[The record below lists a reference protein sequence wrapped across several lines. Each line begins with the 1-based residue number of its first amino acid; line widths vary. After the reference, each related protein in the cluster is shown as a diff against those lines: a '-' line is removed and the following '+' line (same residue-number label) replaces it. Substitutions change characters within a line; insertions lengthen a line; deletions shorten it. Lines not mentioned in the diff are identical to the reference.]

1 MTLVEPGREER
12 APVSKPIEAT
22 SYVYLPP
29 SQSATEDE
37 CRALLEDAG
46 AALWITGGDG
56 VPSATLLPTLWRG
69 DSLIA
74 HASGH
79 NEQFTSIDGEVPCR
93 VVVQGPDAY
102 VSPRWYPS
110 IQPVSAGGAARG
122 RAEGRAVGTWNYQQ
136 VQFAGVLTTYR
147 DIDRLRREVTELGEL
162 FDADRLAE
170 CPHPLHEPR
179 PTSEA
184 RQRQHPL
191 LEPRPTSGARQ
202 RASKGSEAARGP
214 WTHAEAPAD
223 FFAAMLHGIIGLELR
238 ITEVV
243 GRFKLSGNRTEVDRD
258 GVATGLRD
266 RGRPRDLA
274 VADAMDAATPLFP
287 TA

>member
-1 MTLVEPGREER
+1 M
-12 APVSKPIEAT
+12 

-46 AALWITGGDG
+46 AALWITGGEG

-79 NEQFTSIDGEVPCR
+79 NEQFTTIDGEVPCR

-110 IQPVSAGGAARG
+110 IQPVSEGGAARG

-147 DIDRLRREVTELGEL
+147 DLRQPGERFVDAVRRLGI
-162 FDADRLAE
+162 
-170 CPHPLHEPR
+170 EPFK
-179 PTSEA
+179 EA
-184 RQRQHPL
+184 
-191 LEPRPTSGARQ
+191 G
-202 RASKGSEAARGP
+202 KAARHP
-214 WTHAEAPAD
+214 APE
-223 FFAAMLHGIIGLELR
+223 M
-238 ITEVV
+238 
-243 GRFKLSGNRTEVDRD
+243 
-258 GVATGLRD
+258 
-266 RGRPRDLA
+266 
-274 VADAMDAATPLFP
+274 ADAL
-287 TA
+287 

>member
-1 MTLVEPGREER
+1 M
-12 APVSKPIEAT
+12 SKPIEAT
-22 SYVYLPP
+22 SYVYLPA
-29 SQSATEDE
+29 SQSATEDA

-46 AALWITGGDG
+46 AALWITGADG

-69 DSLIA
+69 GSLIA

-79 NEQFTSIDGEVPCR
+79 NEQFTTIDGEVPCR
-93 VVVQGPDAY
+93 VVVQGPDTY

-110 IQPVSAGGAARG
+110 IQPVEAGGAARG

-147 DIDRLRREVTELGEL
+147 DTDRLRREVTELGEL
-162 FDADRLAE
+162 FDADRVAE
-170 CPHPLHEPR
+170 CPH
-179 PTSEA
+179 T
-184 RQRQHPL
+184 L
-191 LEPRPTSGARQ
+191 LEPRPRSEATQ
-202 RASKGSEAARGP
+202 RASKGPEAARGP
-214 WTHAEAPAD
+214 WTHTEAPAD
-223 FFAAMLHGIIGLELR
+223 FYAAMLHGIIGLELR
-238 ITEVV
+238 ITDVV

-258 GVATGLRD
+258 GVTTGLRE

-287 TA
+287 SP